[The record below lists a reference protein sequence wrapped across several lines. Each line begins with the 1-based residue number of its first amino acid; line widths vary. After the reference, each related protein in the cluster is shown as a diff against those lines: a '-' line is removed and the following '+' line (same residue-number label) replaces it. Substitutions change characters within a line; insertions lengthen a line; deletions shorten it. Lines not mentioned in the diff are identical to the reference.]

1 VTLVSADLRALVAL
15 LAQGGVIACPTETFV
30 GLLADAL
37 DPQAV
42 ARVCELKGRD
52 PGQPIGVL
60 LPDLNALSSVVAH
73 VSPLARKLALRHWPG
88 PLTLVMPVRAGLPAA
103 LSKDGKVG
111 VRVPG
116 QSPALELVRAFGAAL
131 TATSANKSGQ
141 PAACSAEDARAAFPV
156 GLAALVPGM
165 APGGLA
171 STVVDVCGAEPIVLR
186 AGAIPRAA
194 L

>member
-1 VTLVSADLRALVAL
+1 VTQLSAELPALVAL
-15 LAQGGVIACPTETFV
+15 LRQGGVIACPTETLV

-37 DPQAV
+37 DVQAV

-52 PGQPIGVL
+52 PNQPIGVL
-60 LPDLNALSSVVAH
+60 LPDLAALSSVVAE
-73 VSPLARKLALRHWPG
+73 VTPLARELARRHWPG
-88 PLTLVMPVRAGLPAA
+88 PLTLVLPVRPGLPAA
-103 LSKDGKVG
+103 LSKDGKIG

-116 QSPALELVRAFGAAL
+116 ASPALELVRAFGAAL
-131 TATSANKSGQ
+131 TATSANKTGQ
-141 PAACSAEDARAAFPV
+141 PAACSAEEVRAAFPD
-156 GLAALVPGM
+156 GLAALVPGS

-186 AGAIPRAA
+186 AGAIPNHA